1 MNPFIKLHVGLF
13 KYLRQEI
20 LKKRTLKELVLFLKQ
35 VGTIYCKE
43 LLKIYKTLFLIFDA
57 DFKKQKKE
65 YEKYQKAKKEIV
77 GLIKLLRYSK
87 DKLRK
92 AGLSRQRIKRF
103 FMDLGSSDDNAL
115 QKLCDE
121 LIKEV
126 G

>member
-1 MNPFIKLHVGLF
+1 MNPLIKLHIGLL

-20 LKKRTLKELVLFLKQ
+20 LKKRTLKELILFLKQ
-35 VGTIYCKE
+35 VGTIYFKE
-43 LLKIYKTLFLIFDA
+43 LLKIYKTAFLIFDA
-57 DFKKQKKE
+57 DYQKQKKE
-65 YEKYQKAKKEIV
+65 YDKYQKAKKEIV